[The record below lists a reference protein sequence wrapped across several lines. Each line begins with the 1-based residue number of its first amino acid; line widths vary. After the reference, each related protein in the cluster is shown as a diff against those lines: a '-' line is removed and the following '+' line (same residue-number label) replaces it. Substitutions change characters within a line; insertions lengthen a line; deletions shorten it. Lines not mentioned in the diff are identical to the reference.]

1 MATKHKRGL
10 IRSAKNERMRQQ
22 ARRLLSKG
30 LLVPSEAAKLAGVS
44 RVLMHLWTKDIDW
57 RAARARSLERAW
69 RNGRD
74 QAASPLLPKDHVQEN
89 CSTIECNAVI
99 RAGETME
106 QGLHEHLDQL
116 LESNR
121 RDWASLGL
129 TVVTADER
137 RRLLDSIRERSLLF
151 WELRARERLAARPH

>member
-1 MATKHKRGL
+1 MAAKHKRGL

-69 RNGRD
+69 RNRTRSGSI
-74 QAASPLLPKDHVQEN
+74 AVASEGS
-89 CSTIECNAVI
+89 C
-99 RAGETME
+99 
-106 QGLHEHLDQL
+106 
-116 LESNR
+116 
-121 RDWASLGL
+121 
-129 TVVTADER
+129 
-137 RRLLDSIRERSLLF
+137 
-151 WELRARERLAARPH
+151 ARKL